1 MAAKPKTRPAA
12 AGVAA
17 AERALEVLTAFRT
30 GDDALGLIELSER
43 TGLVKSTILRLVA
56 SLEAFNLVV
65 RLPDGRYQI
74 GSEVVR
80 LNSIYQ
86 ESIDLGRHIQPVLAD
101 LAHRTGETATFY
113 VRHGAER
120 LCLYRVSSPST
131 LRVEVQPGMSRPMD
145 GAASAEILRL
155 FEKWPEAKPELP
167 ALPCYTSGATTPHVA
182 SMSVPIIGQG
192 NLLVGALS
200 LVGPDVRL
208 SRDRADAL
216 SKTLLDAGAT
226 LSATLGGTTTDIYA
240 VPIALASAKQTA

>member
-1 MAAKPKTRPAA
+1 MAAKLKTRPAA
-12 AGVAA
+12 AGVAS

-43 TGLVKSTILRLVA
+43 TGLVKSTILRLLT
-56 SLEAFNLVV
+56 SLESFNLIV
-65 RLPDGRYQI
+65 RLADGRYQV

-86 ESIDLGRHIQPVLAD
+86 ESIDLGRHIQPVLAE

-113 VRHGAER
+113 VRHGGER
-120 LCLYRVSSPST
+120 LCLYRVSSPSS

-155 FEKWPEAKPELP
+155 FENWPAQKPELP
-167 ALPCYTSGATTPHVA
+167 SLPVYTSGATTAHVA

-192 NLLVGALS
+192 ELLVGALS
-200 LVGPDVRL
+200 LVGPSPRL
-208 SRDRADAL
+208 SRERASELAL
-216 SKTLLDAGAT
+216 TLLEAGAG
-226 LSATLGGTTTDIYA
+226 LCGALGGSTDEIYG
-240 VPIALASAKQTA
+240 VALVLAGRKRTA